1 MRFLPLLP
9 FLLALA
15 AALPASDRAQAQRVS
30 FGSAEDP
37 LELHGAALARPVRRA
52 QLVGGLSFL
61 APTWH
66 GAAGAEVEAAAGR
79 FSVGLGGVVRAEFD
93 GTRYA
98 PDASE
103 TYDLARA
110 VRYVRLNPRPGQ
122 PVYAR
127 IGPTR
132 HVTMGSGALADAF
145 ASDADPDR
153 FSIGAEAAVAGER
166 GVVQVFTDDLR
177 FGQSVVGGY
186 AAFRPFA
193 SALSPLQRG
202 FRIGAGAVHDL
213 GLGGDASTTAFQVD
227 VRTRLGDDG
236 DLALRPWASYAQYL
250 EFGQGAGLGLDLA
263 ADDLVGA
270 GRARLRAGLWY
281 SGERFIPGYFG
292 PFYAVSNPGARIIGA
307 DPYFADE
314 RQIRAVDLPLAEAP
328 GGLSTEVGFE
338 AAIFES
344 VLVDVQARF
353 DFSDAN
359 LNTSRFRIAARPG
372 VDGLL
377 VSFALYRKGLRNV
390 GSLFSSLEDDQNRL
404 VLDLEYP
411 LPGAFRLVVRSRYG
425 YARLADDAGG
435 DRRYLVQRRFEPM
448 IALRAAF

>member
-1 MRFLPLLP
+1 MRLPLSLL
-9 FLLALA
+9 FLLALLA
-15 AALPASDRAQAQRVS
+15 SLPASERVTAQRVS

-37 LELHGAALARPVRRA
+37 LELHGAVLARPVRRA

-66 GAAGAEVEAAAGR
+66 GATGADVEAAAGR
-79 FSVGLGGVVRAEFD
+79 LSVGLGGVLRAEFD

-110 VRYVRLNPRPGQ
+110 VRYVRFNPRPGQ
-122 PVYAR
+122 PVYGR

-132 HVTMGSGALADAF
+132 HVTMGSGALAEAF
-145 ASDADPDR
+145 AGDADPDE
-153 FSIGAEAAVAGER
+153 FPIGAEAAVAGER
-166 GVVQVFTDDLR
+166 GVLQLFTDDLR

-193 SALSPLQRG
+193 GALSPTRRG
-202 FRIGAGAVHDL
+202 VRVGAGAVHDL
-213 GLGGDASTTAFQVD
+213 GLRGDARTTAVQVD

-236 DLALRPWASYAQYL
+236 DLALRPWASYAHYL
-250 EFGQGAGLGLDLA
+250 EFGQGGGVGLDFA

-270 GRARLRAGLWY
+270 GRARLRVGLWY
-281 SGERFIPGYFG
+281 SGEGFIPGYFG
-292 PFYAVSNPGARIIGA
+292 PFYAVSNPASRIIAA
-307 DPYFADE
+307 DPFFADE
-314 RQIRAVDLPLAEAP
+314 RSLQPVDLPLASAP
-328 GGLSTEVGFE
+328 GGFSTEVGFE

-344 VLVDVQARF
+344 VLVDVHTRF
-353 DFSDAN
+353 DFTDAS
-359 LNTSRFRIAARPG
+359 LNTSRFRVAARPG

-425 YARLADDAGG
+425 YARLSDDAGT
-435 DRRYLVQRRFEPM
+435 RRYLVQRRFEPM